1 MGSHLSLL
9 ISATML
15 SATLVY
21 YYKMVLLTEMTTE
34 ASLFNTLYAEYATP
48 QMMDSLRAV
57 EEFSLESDVTPEQI
71 VCRAHGDA
79 LWERKF
85 DYDWQRL
92 LHWYRKLV
100 YFHRMGLLNDRFFQ
114 EFPGVSRTREFIGHV
129 EPFALGSCQLYQE
142 SNCSEVF
149 DYLRELYDLPKRQA
163 ITCPGQE
170 KTTTEGTA
178 DAVAKEEL

>member
-15 SATLVY
+15 TATLMY

-57 EEFSLESDVTPEQI
+57 EEFSQESDLTLQQI
-71 VCRAHGDA
+71 ACRSTGER
-79 LWERKF
+79 LWDRSL

-114 EFPGVSRTREFIGHV
+114 EFPGVFRAREFIRHV
-129 EPFALGSCQLYQE
+129 EPFALGSCELYQE
-142 SNCSEVF
+142 TNCSEVF
-149 DYLRELYDLPKRQA
+149 DYLRELYGLPKPEGISCKEPESA
-163 ITCPGQE
+163 GE
-170 KTTTEGTA
+170 KT
-178 DAVAKEEL
+178 AVKVEKEEL

>member
-1 MGSHLSLL
+1 MGSHLSVL
-9 ISATML
+9 ISAAML
-15 SATLVY
+15 FATLVY

-57 EEFSLESDVTPEQI
+57 EEFWLLPDATPEQI
-71 VCRAHGDA
+71 ACHSHDDG
-79 LWERKF
+79 LWDRKF

-100 YFHRMGLLNDRFFQ
+100 YFHRMGLLHSRFFQ
-114 EFPGVSRTREFIGHV
+114 EFPGVSRTREFIRHV
-129 EPFALGSCQLYQE
+129 EPFALGTCQLYQE

-149 DYLRELYDLPKRQA
+149 DYLRELYDLPKRKA
-163 ITCPGQE
+163 LTCEGQ
-170 KTTTEGTA
+170 
-178 DAVAKEEL
+178 DNAVAKETATEAVKEEL

>member
-15 SATLVY
+15 FATVVY

-48 QMMDSLRAV
+48 QMMDSLRAL
-57 EEFSLESDVTPEQI
+57 EEFSLPPDITP
-71 VCRAHGDA
+71 VHVACHLHDDG
-79 LWERKF
+79 LWDRKF

-100 YFHRMGLLNDRFFQ
+100 YFHRMGLLHDRFFR
-114 EFPGVSRTREFIGHV
+114 EFPGVSRTREFIRHV

-149 DYLRELYDLPKRQA
+149 DYLRNLYNLPKRQA
-163 ITCPGQE
+163 ITCDGQD
-170 KTTTEGTA
+170 KAA
-178 DAVAKEEL
+178 DGGSVKEEL

>member
-1 MGSHLSLL
+1 MLF
-9 ISATML
+9 ATV
-15 SATLVY
+15 VY

-48 QMMDSLRAV
+48 QMMDSLRAL
-57 EEFSLESDVTPEQI
+57 EEFSLPPDITP
-71 VCRAHGDA
+71 VHVACHLHDDG
-79 LWERKF
+79 LWDRKF

-100 YFHRMGLLNDRFFQ
+100 YFHRIHDRFFR
-114 EFPGVSRTREFIGHV
+114 EFPGVSRTREFIRHV

-149 DYLRELYDLPKRQA
+149 DYLRNLYNLPKRQA
-163 ITCPGQE
+163 ITCDGQD
-170 KTTTEGTA
+170 KAA
-178 DAVAKEEL
+178 DGGSVKEEL

>member
-1 MGSHLSLL
+1 
-9 ISATML
+9 ML

-57 EEFSLESDVTPEQI
+57 EEFSMESNLTPQQI
-71 VCRAHGDA
+71 VCSPQGER
-79 LWERKF
+79 LWDRKF
-85 DYDWQRL
+85 DHEWQRL

-114 EFPGVSRTREFIGHV
+114 EFPGTFRAREFIRHV
-129 EPFALGSCQLYQE
+129 EPFTLGSCELYLE

-149 DYLRELYDLPKRQA
+149 DYLRELYRLPKRQA
-163 ITCPGQE
+163 ITCKAGQE
-170 KTTTEGTA
+170 PITEDTA
-178 DAVAKEEL
+178 TKLGRDEL